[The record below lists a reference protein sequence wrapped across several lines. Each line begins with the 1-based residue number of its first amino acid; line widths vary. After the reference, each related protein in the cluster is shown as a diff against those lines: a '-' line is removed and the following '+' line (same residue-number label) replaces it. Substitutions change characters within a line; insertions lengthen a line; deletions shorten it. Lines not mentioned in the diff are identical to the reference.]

1 MKKLKLF
8 VCATCILAMGCF
20 VLTACGDKNST
31 SGNNTQEQN
40 GNDNAADGANGG
52 NAMDD
57 AGNAIGDAVDDIAD
71 GIGDAAND
79 ITSGFENY
87 GDAHDYFMK
96 RMGEDN
102 PKAQYELRNESEDLT
117 TYDGSTQGY
126 HFELYDTATNS
137 DGERIGD
144 FYLEPKSGKVYKK
157 DSGSGNINEYQF
169 ANASNG
175 NNSGSGS
182 NSNSGSNKNDTG
194 AANR

>member
-8 VCATCILAMGCF
+8 VCVTCILAMGCF

-40 GNDNAADGANGG
+40 GNAANGTNG
-52 NAMDD
+52 NNAMDD
-57 AGNAIGDAVDDIAD
+57 AGNAIGDAVDDVAD
-71 GIGDAAND
+71 GIGDAVND

-117 TYDGSTQGY
+117 AYDGNTQGY

-137 DGERIGD
+137 EGERIGD

-157 DSGSGNINEYQF
+157 DSGSGNISEYKF
-169 ANASNG
+169 ASNG
-175 NNSGSGS
+175 NKNSGT
-182 NSNSGSNKNDTG
+182 NKNDTG

>member
-8 VCATCILAMGCF
+8 VCLTCILAMGCF
-20 VLTACGDKNST
+20 VLTACGNNDSD

-40 GNDNAADGANGG
+40 GNDNAGNGG
-52 NAMDD
+52 DGNGV
-57 AGNAIGDAVDDIAD
+57 GNAINDAVDDVAD
-71 GIGDAAND
+71 GVGNAVDD
-79 ITSGFENY
+79 ITSGFTSY

-96 RMGEDN
+96 RMGQDN

-117 TYDGSTQGY
+117 KYDGGTQGY
-126 HFELYDTATNS
+126 HFELYDTASNS

-157 DSGSGNINEYQF
+157 NDSSGKFDEYQF
-169 ANASNG
+169 ANASKG
-175 NNSGSGS
+175 NST
-182 NSNSGSNKNDTG
+182 NKNDTG